1 MTDPTHEVVLASES
15 PVRRQLLE
23 NAGLAVLRDAA
34 HVDEAA
40 LRAEHAKSGPTDPA
54 SLAGELARMKA
65 EKVSARHGSRW
76 VIGADQI
83 LSCEGAIVSKPADI
97 AEARRQLVFL
107 RGKTHALTS
116 AVAVARNGR
125 SEWRNVDSARLTMR
139 AFSDAFLDDYLATM
153 GGEVT
158 ETVGG
163 YKIEGRG
170 LQLFDELHGDH
181 FTILGLPLLPL
192 VAFLRRNGILAV

>member
-1 MTDPTHEVVLASES
+1 MTDPTHEVVLASAS

-40 LRAEHAKSGPTDPA
+40 LRAEHAKNGPVDPA
-54 SLAGELARMKA
+54 GLAGELARIKA
-65 EKVSARHGSRW
+65 EKISARHGSRW
-76 VIGADQI
+76 VIGADQV
-83 LSCEGAIVSKPADI
+83 LSCEGAIVSKPADM

-107 RGKTHALTS
+107 RGKTHSLTS

-125 SEWRNVDSARLTMR
+125 SEWRTVDSARLTMR
-139 AFSDAFLDDYLATM
+139 AFSDAFLDDYLAM
-153 GGEVT
+153 VGGEVT

-170 LQLFDELHGDH
+170 LQLFEQVHGDH